1 MGICTVWGR
10 TTARKG
16 LSRAKVGYDSN
27 VQFPLIL
34 AIPAAFAVLC
44 GLLALTVLVEQR
56 ILHPRSMI
64 LSTARAR
71 KVSPEY
77 AEAFVA
83 RETERLLRDVQRR

>member
-1 MGICTVWGR
+1 M
-10 TTARKG
+10 
-16 LSRAKVGYDSN
+16 GYDWYME
-27 VQFPLIL
+27 FPLIL
-34 AIPAAFAVLC
+34 AIPAVFLVLC
-44 GLLALTVLVEQR
+44 GLLGLTVLVEQR

-71 KVSPEY
+71 RVSPEY

>member
-1 MGICTVWGR
+1 MSTPY
-10 TTARKG
+10 A
-16 LSRAKVGYDSN
+16 GYDSY

-34 AIPAAFAVLC
+34 AVPAVFLVLF
-44 GLLALTVLVEQR
+44 GLLALTVIVEQR

-71 KVSPEY
+71 RVSPEY

-83 RETERLLRDVQRR
+83 RETERLLRDIQR

>member
-1 MGICTVWGR
+1 M
-10 TTARKG
+10 G
-16 LSRAKVGYDSN
+16 LSPRDAGYDFN
-27 VQFPLIL
+27 VGFPLVL
-34 AIPAAFAVLC
+34 AVPGVFIVLC
-44 GLLALTVLVEQR
+44 GLLALTVIVERR

-83 RETERLLRDVQRR
+83 RETERLLRDVQRG